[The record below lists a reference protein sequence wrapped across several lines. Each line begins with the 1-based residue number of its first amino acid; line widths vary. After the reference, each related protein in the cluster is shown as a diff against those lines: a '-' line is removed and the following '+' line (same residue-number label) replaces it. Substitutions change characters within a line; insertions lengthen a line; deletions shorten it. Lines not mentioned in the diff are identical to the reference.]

1 VLPEKK
7 KRGRPKGSK
16 DKPRQPGE
24 RPWGRPRKAPEPA
37 QTAQA
42 VITAEVDGESHLVM
56 LAAASHG
63 NTSPIFF

>member
-1 VLPEKK
+1 MDHQPVLPEKK

-42 VITAEVDGESHLVM
+42 VITAEVDGESLTHIRDF
-56 LAAASHG
+56 SEY
-63 NTSPIFF
+63 F